1 MSTKPYRPVAKEES
15 LDCTI
20 SDCEMLKYLVIL
32 LSLLSLNILVLSWIP
47 ETTELPKERE
57 RNRERDRERESCVKI
72 TQIAIGLLAVA

>member
-1 MSTKPYRPVAKEES
+1 MSNKPYRPVAKEES

-47 ETTELPKERE
+47 ETTERSKRE
-57 RNRERDRERESCVKI
+57 RQRERGTGGESCVKI